1 MEKMKTVDV
10 GLLKTI
16 VSTQGAFDC
25 RAITEVSFVDV
36 SVPTG
41 LQNLHNERCYLVKKS
56 DLDAYMARK
65 ESLEKTKVTPD
76 WYLSN
81 RLKQLE
87 AENTNLKD
95 INKSLGEENSKL
107 TEKNEDLKDT
117 VGRFY
122 GMTSAGEEL
131 RAANDKLAA
140 EVDEL
145 NKRISHLKVIL
156 EHDENKMAALITENN
171 KLRGTCNELN
181 ATVTKLRQDLA
192 RFYGE
197 HTVEFLY
204 EKHEDGK
211 HVIGWTEVSGEE
223 YELTFLTPERKIHE

>member
-1 MEKMKTVDV
+1 MEKIRKIDV
-10 GLLKTI
+10 GTLLANDSHFEFEDSIRKRSYMRFENGGNFDDGSRTYELNGEHCYI
-16 VSTQGAFDC
+16 VSKD
-25 RAITEVSFVDV
+25 
-36 SVPTG
+36 
-41 LQNLHNERCYLVKKS
+41 

-65 ESLEKTKVTPD
+65 ESLEKTKGTPD

-81 RLKQLE
+81 RIKQLE
-87 AENTNLKD
+87 AENTNLRD
-95 INKSLGEENSKL
+95 INKSLGE
-107 TEKNEDLKDT
+107 
-117 VGRFY
+117 R
-122 GMTSAGEEL
+122 
-131 RAANDKLAA
+131 AA
-140 EVDEL
+140 EVEEL
-145 NKRISHLKVIL
+145 KERIDHLKIIQRL
-156 EHDENKMAALITENN
+156 LAKENTSLLTENN

-192 RFYGE
+192 KFHGE